1 MKISRIT
8 KQKRSDRYNI
18 FITVD
23 NKEFFGFGVDEDI
36 LVQHHLHKGM
46 SLSDELVETLKRLD
60 HLNKFYRQAINYLSY
75 RMRSRLE
82 VVQYLRRKEV
92 EPTHLTEIVSRL
104 EIEGL
109 IDDREFAFAFVRQR
123 INQSTKGPQFVKQEL
138 TQKKGIANH
147 IATEAIEQYTFSIQ
161 FDQAMKAAQRHIRRE
176 SKDSIQ
182 KRLQKLQAA
191 LIRNGFYTDVIKE
204 VIQESEQRMREE
216 HDEERAIKKH
226 GERLLQKHRKK
237 LNGRE
242 LAEKVMEGL
251 YRQGFSFEQINQ
263 FMSKYVR

>member
-8 KQKRSDRYNI
+8 KQKRGNRYNI

-92 EPTHLTEIVSRL
+92 EPTHLTEIRSEEHTSELQSRGQLVSRL
-104 EIEGL
+104 LLETKK
-109 IDDREFAFAFVRQR
+109 RQ
-123 INQSTKGPQFVKQEL
+123 NKTKKQKTSTAHK
-138 TQKKGIANH
+138 I
-147 IATEAIEQYTFSIQ
+147 
-161 FDQAMKAAQRHIRRE
+161 
-176 SKDSIQ
+176 
-182 KRLQKLQAA
+182 
-191 LIRNGFYTDVIKE
+191 
-204 VIQESEQRMREE
+204 
-216 HDEERAIKKH
+216 
-226 GERLLQKHRKK
+226 
-237 LNGRE
+237 GRPTTT
-242 LAEKVMEGL
+242 
-251 YRQGFSFEQINQ
+251 
-263 FMSKYVR
+263 